1 MDNLTSSFQS
11 PDFQK
16 LLKKYT
22 EMLEQNKSV
31 YFDSNDLTLLAEYFA
46 SQGNPEKAKQV
57 IEYAKTLHPDNLDIS
72 IYECNN
78 LLAQGE
84 ISKAAEL
91 LDSLT
96 DQQDYEVRLLKA
108 NLLIEQHRQ
117 EEAEA
122 IIRQL
127 LEEENYS
134 TDSLLDIAGIY
145 LDSQQLPTAYQWIQ
159 KAYQQDPDNIEVLN
173 SLVDYYQTKGDLQN
187 AAECYKKILDEHPYD
202 LNAWIDLTK
211 CYLQLSE
218 EEKAFEAVDFA
229 LAINEKSPEA
239 MEMKGFCYMQQ
250 GSVEKALKY
259 LLKANELYHGKPR
272 LWIVIAQC
280 YMSLMLYPIAEEYL
294 TNLLKQPDIPNYEK
308 VYYYEQRAFCYLAR
322 CQTEKCLSDLEAGMK
337 CDPQFPRLY
346 LTYGEY
352 YLVKNDLK
360 NAQIEFAHAEALEP
374 HKDEMLGLI
383 ASTLLRYEYIDEAV
397 QILKRIEEEFPD
409 KLKEYYG
416 YLAYVHFL
424 KGDIRSMTNDI
435 ANGIRKAPKILY
447 ANIMSIGDHDDV
459 FRDIAMNIYN
469 NVNNSPDIL
478 QQENE

>member
-159 KAYQQDPDNIEVLN
+159 KAYQQDPDNIEAV
-173 SLVDYYQTKGDLQN
+173 SYT
-187 AAECYKKILDEHPYD
+187 H
-202 LNAWIDLTK
+202 LT
-211 CYLQLSE
+211 L
-218 EEKAFEAVDFA
+218 
-229 LAINEKSPEA
+229 PT
-239 MEMKGFCYMQQ
+239 
-250 GSVEKALKY
+250 
-259 LLKANELYHGKPR
+259 
-272 LWIVIAQC
+272 IA
-280 YMSLMLYPIAEEYL
+280 
-294 TNLLKQPDIPNYEK
+294 
-308 VYYYEQRAFCYLAR
+308 
-322 CQTEKCLSDLEAGMK
+322 
-337 CDPQFPRLY
+337 
-346 LTYGEY
+346 
-352 YLVKNDLK
+352 
-360 NAQIEFAHAEALEP
+360 
-374 HKDEMLGLI
+374 
-383 ASTLLRYEYIDEAV
+383 
-397 QILKRIEEEFPD
+397 
-409 KLKEYYG
+409 
-416 YLAYVHFL
+416 
-424 KGDIRSMTNDI
+424 
-435 ANGIRKAPKILY
+435 
-447 ANIMSIGDHDDV
+447 
-459 FRDIAMNIYN
+459 
-469 NVNNSPDIL
+469 
-478 QQENE
+478 